1 MEDPI
6 RESGSHLAHLLAGA
20 LRGDGPLYRLLADA
34 LKRAIDRGE
43 IPLGTV
49 LPPERS
55 LANELA
61 VSRATVVAA
70 YDRLKAD
77 GWLESRQGSGT
88 WVRNTDRIDRKGVDA
103 VATGRLFLGMKG
115 QPSPSPLIEP
125 GGADRDLI
133 ELSVAAVTGSP
144 AVAEAVTSLTAE
156 EVTALTSHHGYV
168 PQGLR
173 VLREMVAANFSADGL
188 STHPD
193 QVIIT
198 TGAHQALSLV
208 ARQVLK
214 PGNDVLVESPTFP
227 GALDVFRRFNART
240 IPLPVDEHGARTD
253 ILADLI
259 NRTEPALIYV
269 APHFHNPTGA
279 VMSLQ
284 RRRELG
290 ELAAE
295 HDIVVVEDLAL
306 ADVAIDDIELPPSI
320 AALVPEA
327 TVHTI
332 GSTAKLFWAGMR
344 IGWLR
349 SPDAWSV
356 RMLATKTVADLGS
369 PLLAQLISAK
379 MLERRDEVREQ
390 RRAELLPRREL
401 MCQRLNQWLSDWS
414 WQRPAGGLSMWV
426 TLPHGN
432 ADEFAELAL
441 RHGVAIV
448 PGPSLSVDEGNRQ
461 SMRIVFSRPEHDI
474 DEGLRR
480 LATAWERY
488 AEQTSGR
495 ATARL
500 LV

>member
-6 RESGSHLAHLLAGA
+6 RESGSHLAELLAGA
-20 LRGDGPLYRLLADA
+20 LRGDGPLYRLLADG

-55 LANELA
+55 LASELA

-88 WVRNTDRIDRKGVDA
+88 WVRTADRVDRPGVDA
-103 VATGRLFLGMKG
+103 VATGRLFFGVDN
-115 QPSPSPLIEP
+115 STVASHVEAP
-125 GGADRDLI
+125 GDHDLI
-133 ELSVAAVTGSP
+133 ELSVAAVMGSP
-144 AVAEAVTSLTAE
+144 VVTEAVTSLTAAE
-156 EVTALTSHHGYV
+156 IDELTAHHGYV

-173 VLREMVAANFSADGL
+173 SLREMVAGNFSADGL
-188 STHPD
+188 PTHPD

-208 ARQVLK
+208 ARQVLT
-214 PGNDVLVESPTFP
+214 PGDDVLVESPTFP
-227 GALDVFRRFNART
+227 GALDVFRRFGARA
-240 IPLPVDEHGARTD
+240 IPLPVDEQGARTD

-259 NRTEPALIYV
+259 SRTEPAMIYV

-279 VMSLQ
+279 IMSAD

-290 ELAAE
+290 ELAA
-295 HDIVVVEDLAL
+295 DNDVVVVEDLAL
-306 ADVAIDDIELPPSI
+306 ADVIIDDVDLPPPI
-320 AALVPEA
+320 AGLVPEA

-349 SPDAWSV
+349 SPESWGV

-369 PLLAQLISAK
+369 PLLAQLITTK
-379 MLERRDEVREQ
+379 MLARRDEVQAQ
-390 RRAELLPRREL
+390 RRAELIPRRAL
-401 MCQRLNQWLSDWS
+401 MCQRLEEWLGDWT
-414 WQRPAGGLSMWV
+414 WRRPPGGLSMWV

-432 ADEFAELAL
+432 AEEFAELAL
-441 RHGVAIV
+441 RQGVAIV

-461 SMRIVFSRPEHDI
+461 SIRLVFARPEHDLE
-474 DEGLRR
+474 EGLRR
-480 LATAWERY
+480 LATAWDRY

-495 ATARL
+495 PAARL